1 MKLSALLFW
10 LVAFVVLAAVV
21 GCDWGAT
28 NIASIAEDPFRY
40 QARSLTV
47 RGTVAWSGY
56 LPEVGSRAFE
66 LEQGSARLLVLSTR
80 PSPEVGTRLKVAGC
94 VEAYFDLG
102 DRRAPV
108 LIDEDPGPKKD
119 GGASDVR

>member
-1 MKLSALLFW
+1 VKRILLFAG
-10 LVAFVVLAAVV
+10 LVGAI

-28 NIASIAEDPFRY
+28 NIASIMDDPFRY

-47 RGTVAWSGY
+47 RGTVSWSGY

-66 LEQGSARLLVLSTR
+66 LEQGGARLLVLSPR
-80 PSPEVGTRLKVAGC
+80 QSPEPGSRIKVAGC
-94 VEAYFDLG
+94 LEAYFDLG

-108 LIDEDPGPKKD
+108 LIDEDPGPKKN
-119 GGASDVR
+119 GGVSDVR

>member
-1 MKLSALLFW
+1 MKRLLLSVW
-10 LVAFVVLAAVV
+10 LVAVV

-40 QARSLTV
+40 QARTLTV
-47 RGTVAWSGY
+47 RGTVSWSGY

-66 LEQGSARLLVLSTR
+66 LEQGGARLLVLSVR
-80 PSPEVGTRLKVAGC
+80 PSPDVGARIKVAGC
-94 VEAYFDLG
+94 VEAAFDLG

>member
-1 MKLSALLFW
+1 MRRLLL
-10 LVAFVVLAAVV
+10 LVCLAAAA

-28 NIASIAEDPFRY
+28 SIESIADDPFRY

-47 RGTVAWSGY
+47 RGTVSWSGY

-66 LEQGSARLLVLSTR
+66 LEQGNARLLVLSAR
-80 PSPEVGTRLKVAGC
+80 PSPEIGTRLKVAGC
-94 VEAYFDLG
+94 VEAAFDLG
-102 DRRAPV
+102 DRRAAV

>member
-1 MKLSALLFW
+1 MKRLFLLVW
-10 LVAFVVLAAVV
+10 LVAVV
-21 GCDWGAT
+21 GCDWGVT
-28 NIASIAEDPFRY
+28 NIESIADDPFRY

-47 RGTVAWSGY
+47 QGTVSWSGY

-66 LEQGSARLLVLSTR
+66 LKQGDARLLVLSER
-80 PSPEVGTRLKVAGC
+80 PSPEVGTRIKVAGC
-94 VEAYFDLG
+94 VEAAFDLG

-108 LIDEDPGPKKD
+108 LIDEDPGPKKN